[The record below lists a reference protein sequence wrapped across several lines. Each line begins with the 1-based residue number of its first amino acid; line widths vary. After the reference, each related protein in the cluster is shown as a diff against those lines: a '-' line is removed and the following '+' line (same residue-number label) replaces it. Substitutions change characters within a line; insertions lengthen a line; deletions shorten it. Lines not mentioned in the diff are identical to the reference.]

1 MRGGFGDSGRYR
13 HKKSRLIRDKEFVNM
28 HYVGKK
34 GFTSIPQKKRQGKTL
49 NLSQLSAIVRRLVSE
64 KKAQMEDQKVTVD
77 LRQLGFKKLLGMGSI
92 SQAVRVKV
100 DQCSESALK
109 KLKEAGGDALLYST
123 PDRTPSD
130 SEWSDSLNS
139 SNHLQDSSPTLSR
152 PTGR

>member
-1 MRGGFGDSGRYR
+1 
-13 HKKSRLIRDKEFVNM
+13 M

-34 GFTSIPQKKRQGKTL
+34 GFTSIPQKKHQGKTL

-64 KKAQMEDQKVTVD
+64 KKAQMEDQKVIVD

-109 KLKEAGGDALLYST
+109 KLKDAGGDALLSAT
-123 PDRTPSD
+123 PK
-130 SEWSDSLNS
+130 
-139 SNHLQDSSPTLSR
+139 
-152 PTGR
+152 